1 MIPFHH
7 PDFCMPVIRHKV
19 AAQVLTIVEGLGAL
33 LLTGG
38 RSLGWTRADPQCWSY
53 QSAARRLLKAGLIA
67 SCDSDGGRPV
77 LKLTR
82 EGDRRLP
89 DELRPERRWKMKW
102 NGIWYVLVYDV
113 PETRKAYR
121 EMLRRFLH
129 RLRMGGLQG
138 SVWVSPFDIR
148 PTYADLVRAGGVA
161 NYAVLF
167 EARTVLGQSANEVV
181 LMAWDFGLLGAAQ
194 AWYRRTAEENL
205 RLAAGKSLPFRDLLE
220 LARAETAAYLTV
232 MKDDPLLPAALWPAG
247 YFGPETV
254 ETHRRF
260 QRTLL
265 QCRK

>member
-19 AAQVLTIVEGLGAL
+19 AAEVLALLEGLGAL
-33 LLTGG
+33 LLTRG
-38 RSLGWTRADPQCWSY
+38 RSLGWTDNDPQFWPFR
-53 QSAARRLLKAGLIA
+53 AAAYRLRKDGVIA
-67 SCDSDGGRPV
+67 SCDRDGGNPV
-77 LKLTR
+77 LELTP
-82 EGDRRLP
+82 EGDLRLP
-89 DELRPERRWKMKW
+89 DELRPERRWKRKW
-102 NGIWYVLVYDV
+102 NGIWYVLLYDV
-113 PETRKAYR
+113 PEIQRAYR
-121 EMLRRFLH
+121 DVLRRFLH

-148 PTYADLVRAGGVA
+148 STYADLVQAGGIA

-167 EARTVLGQSANEVV
+167 EARTVLGQSVNEVV
-181 LMAWDFGLLGAAQ
+181 LMAWDFGRIGAAQ

-205 RLAAGKSLPFRDLLE
+205 RQVIRKGLPFRDLLE
-220 LARAETAAYLTV
+220 LAREETAAYLTV
-232 MKDDPLLPAALWPAG
+232 MKDDPLLPSALWPAG

-260 QRTLL
+260 QRTLV